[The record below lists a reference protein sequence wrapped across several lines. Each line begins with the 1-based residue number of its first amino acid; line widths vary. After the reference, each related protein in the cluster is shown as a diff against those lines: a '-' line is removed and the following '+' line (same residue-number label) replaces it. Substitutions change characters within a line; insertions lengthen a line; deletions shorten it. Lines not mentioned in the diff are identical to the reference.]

1 MSEEKDKMHI
11 VQVLAEQAGLNCRSY
26 SGRGMY
32 GAECLGIV
40 HPIAGVIFGDI
51 VRGIDMSVD
60 PSDGSMH
67 KALIDVADAFYSAR
81 MDSMGRDVIVYFP
94 DIPYVNDEDESEEG

>member
-1 MSEEKDKMHI
+1 
-11 VQVLAEQAGLNCRSY
+11 
-26 SGRGMY
+26 
-32 GAECLGIV
+32 
-40 HPIAGVIFGDI
+40 
-51 VRGIDMSVD
+51 MSVD